1 MDVEVKQKKTLILII
16 DIIDPTLQ
24 HLYEKARKVKPEEK
38 IEITNFSESIG
49 VNQLGFFIT
58 DSVTENKDQIII
70 MASK

>member
-16 DIIDPTLQ
+16 DIIDPTFQ

-70 MASK
+70 TASN